1 MKYTF
6 LNETKPN
13 PNLTQ
18 WYPYFSS
25 IMIETKVNA
34 QRLGE
39 DRDFWQVYFYER
51 Q

>member
-6 LNETKPN
+6 LNETKHN

-18 WYPYFSS
+18 WYLYFSS
-25 IMIETKVNA
+25 ILIETKVNA
-34 QRLGE
+34 QSLGV
-39 DRDFWQVYFYER
+39 DRDFWQVYFCER